1 MQPTTAPA
9 DELRALADGS
19 AVVDLSAFRKVRVRG
34 EDSRRWLHDL
44 VTTDVASLEPGSARR
59 SLLLDA
65 TGHIRADLQVA
76 CDRDGFWLFQDP
88 DQPDHVGAALAP
100 YVLSSDVRLDDMSS
114 EMGLMALPGSSD
126 GTDGFRPSWLGPGR
140 DVLFTASGSLDPPGG
155 RTLVGAA
162 AVEVLR
168 IRQGRARMGA
178 EFDRTSIPAEA
189 GLEATIDTTKG
200 CFLGQESVARVRML
214 GHPPRVLRHLRA
226 AGVVDPGSSVCL
238 DEGRVVGVVT
248 SAATHPTGGTVI
260 LASIRWDAR
269 IASLRSEDGS
279 ALVPVGSSD

>member
-1 MQPTTAPA
+1 
-9 DELRALADGS
+9 
-19 AVVDLSAFRKVRVRG
+19 
-34 EDSRRWLHDL
+34 
-44 VTTDVASLEPGSARR
+44 
-59 SLLLDA
+59 
-65 TGHIRADLQVA
+65 
-76 CDRDGFWLFQDP
+76 
-88 DQPDHVGAALAP
+88 
-100 YVLSSDVRLDDMSS
+100 
-114 EMGLMALPGSSD
+114 
-126 GTDGFRPSWLGPGR
+126 
-140 DVLFTASGSLDPPGG
+140 
-155 RTLVGAA
+155 
-162 AVEVLR
+162 
-168 IRQGRARMGA
+168 MGA

-226 AGVVDPGSSVCL
+226 AGVVDPGSSVSL